1 MTMVW
6 DITVVGW
13 DVSLKEQFIPNDEG
27 SYKILIKNQ
36 KKMGESV
43 RNSFYICETGRII
56 ITVHNETFKKK
67 RVLYRSKAK
76 PTVPMYRSP
85 LNS

>member
-13 DVSLKEQFIPNDEG
+13 EVSYKEEFIPDDEG
-27 SYKILIKNQ
+27 SYKILLQNQ
-36 KKMGESV
+36 KKMGVCV
-43 RNSFYICETGRII
+43 RNSFYISEPGRIVLTI
-56 ITVHNETFKKK
+56 DNGTLKKK

-76 PTVPMYRSP
+76 ATVPMYII
-85 LNS
+85 LK